1 MEDRFSIFDY
11 LNKAILLL
19 LVVSL
24 VVTAITE
31 VLLAKSIVPIVNSAT
46 GISNSKNA
54 LIDLVY
60 YLLIAV
66 IFILSSYCTKYFS
79 NELACQVECKLF
91 DKAINELGYKK
102 YSAIEEFSSGK
113 LMTIFNSD
121 IKGIKNYVL
130 YYLSNLL
137 IQPLIFI
144 FSICYMFYS
153 QPVLTLIIMPIII
166 SAIIITY
173 IRSKKLESAKDEVQ
187 EALSEQVVMEKDVFA
202 HLMNIMESNDAD
214 YVTKKHSRVTDK
226 YCNAQKN
233 FSKLKAINYIP
244 SLINEY
250 VPTIFVIIIGSYFVK
265 MNSLSYGQFAAFMQ
279 LMSYICLPMSK
290 YSKTIIETRA
300 LNVYGKRYNSISR
313 ICNEKFGGIL
323 YHSNIKDPNFIEF
336 KDVSFG
342 YCNNNVIKN
351 ISFTIKRN
359 EKICI
364 VGDSGVGKS
373 TLIKIIMG
381 FYSNYSGSIFL
392 NGIEQRQYDIN
403 SYRGHISYMDQ
414 NRYILPGSVA
424 YNISSGIFKS
434 INEDDY
440 NIKEAAKA
448 SAADDFINRLNN
460 GYDTNILQSGKNLS
474 GGELEKIC
482 LARSLYRDSELMI
495 LDEPTS
501 AMDIDSEEDI
511 VEKIGN
517 RYNKTLI
524 IVTHR
529 INTIKMC
536 DKVLYFNKTG
546 ELLQMD
552 ITDYLRLSR
561 NIVMEK
567 SNEE

>member
-1 MEDRFSIFDY
+1 MKDRFSIFDY
-11 LNKAILLL
+11 LNKAILILL
-19 LVVSL
+19 LVSL
-24 VVTAITE
+24 LVTAITE
-31 VLLAKSIVPIVNSAT
+31 VLLAKSIVPIVNRAT
-46 GISNSKNA
+46 GISNNNSAIND
-54 LIDLVY
+54 IVY
-60 YLLIAV
+60 YLLVALV
-66 IFILSSYCTKYFS
+66 FILSSYYTKYFS
-79 NELACQVECKLF
+79 NELACQVERKLF
-91 DKAINELGYKK
+91 DNAINELEHKN

-113 LMTIFNSD
+113 IITIINSD

-144 FSICYMFYS
+144 FSVCYMFYA
-153 QPVLTLIIMPIII
+153 QPVLSFIIMPLII
-166 SAIIITY
+166 SALIFTY
-173 IRSKKLESAKDEVQ
+173 IRSKKLESAKDKVQ
-187 EALSEQVVMEKDVFA
+187 ETLSEQVVMEKDAFA
-202 HLMNIMESNDAD
+202 HLANIIESNDVD
-214 YVTKKHSRVTDK
+214 YITKKHSMLTDE
-226 YCNAQKN
+226 YCNAQKE

-300 LNVYGKRYNSISR
+300 LNVYGKRYNSILQ

-323 YHSNIKDPNFIEF
+323 YQSNIKDQNFIEF

-342 YCNNNVIKN
+342 YHNNNVIKN
-351 ISFTIKRN
+351 ISFAIKRN

-364 VGDSGVGKS
+364 VGESGVGKS
-373 TLIKIIMG
+373 TLIKLIMG

-392 NGIEQRQYDIN
+392 NSIEQRQYDIN
-403 SYRGHISYMDQ
+403 SYRSHMSYMDQ
-414 NRYILPGSVA
+414 NRYILPGSIA

-434 INEDDY
+434 IKGDEY

-448 SAADDFINRLNN
+448 SAADDFINKLNN

-482 LARSLYRDSELMI
+482 LARSLYRDSELLI

-511 VEKIGN
+511 VRKIRN
-517 RYNKTLI
+517 KYNKTLI

-536 DKVLYFNKTG
+536 DKVIFFNKNG
-546 ELLQMD
+546 ELLQME
-552 ITDYLRLSR
+552 IADYLRFKQ
-561 NIVMEK
+561 EY
-567 SNEE
+567 SNGEEQ